1 MEVLMLLVLVVV
13 GWLIIKS
20 LGIVTAMK
28 EVVGV
33 ATRESTVYNREHK
46 VSVAKRYMNM
56 TTDVDAEKV
65 NAAIATVDAYDFD

>member
-56 TTDVDAEKV
+56 TTDVDAAKV